1 MVTVNERNLIPFDKR
16 TESEQREIQSAGG
29 KKSGETRRR
38 KRDMKSKMKLILDL
52 PVSDCEDF
60 NSLSMMGID
69 MDDIDN
75 ETLMLVG
82 LFQKARN
89 GDVQAIREVRNILGK
104 DNDTERLKLQKKQLA
119 LQEKKL
125 DGNVESDLPDD
136 GFLDALSDTAT
147 ADWEDDEHDET

>member
-1 MVTVNERNLIPFDKR
+1 MNERNLIPFDKR

-82 LFQKARN
+82 LFRKARN

-136 GFLDALSDTAT
+136 GFLDALSDTA
-147 ADWEDDEHDET
+147 ASDWEDDEHDET